1 MQGVVL
7 VALSVYVTVRLSER
21 LRAAQK
27 QLMRRKDARLSLL
40 GEALHGVRILKLLA
54 WERDFLKKV
63 GLAWLPFASRR
74 PTYEAGA
81 VLHYN

>member
-1 MQGVVL
+1 ML

-27 QLMRRKDARLSLL
+27 QLMQRKDARLSLL

-63 GLAWLPFASRR
+63 RFAST
-74 PTYEAGA
+74 PST
-81 VLHYN
+81 